1 MPYFL
6 NGTQLRVGKSF
17 RGPDGTWYP
26 NTFLRH
32 ATQEQKDAV
41 GVTWVSDPT
50 PVDTRFY
57 WDHDLPKRL
66 EDEPAVDENDDPVL
80 DEDGVQIINTGL
92 KTQWIRQQKEVAAS
106 LFAPTDWYI
115 IRKGDVGIDVPTE
128 VQQYRDNI
136 RLTIGLREDQI
147 QQVAT
152 FEAFVA
158 LVTNP
163 PFVYDEATN
172 SSVVNPEPHLISWPV
187 NPLNF

>member
-41 GVTWVSDPT
+41 GVTWVPDPT

-80 DEDGVQIINTGL
+80 DEDGVQVINIGL
-92 KTQWIRQQKEVAAS
+92 KTDWIRQQKETAGS
-106 LFAPTDWYI
+106 LLAQSDWYVT
-115 IRKGDVGIDVPTE
+115 RKAEAGTEIPADVAT
-128 VQQYRDNI
+128 YRTAV
-136 RLTIGLREDQI
+136 RTVSGQREAEI
-147 QQVAT
+147 SAAAT

-158 LVTNP
+158 LVTNQP
-163 PFVYDEATN
+163 EVYDPDTDTMVDNTEPFLTPW
-172 SSVVNPEPHLISWPV
+172 PEQ
-187 NPLNF
+187 

>member
-41 GVTWVSDPT
+41 GVTWVPDPT

-57 WDHDLPKRL
+57 WDHNLPKRL

-92 KTQWIRQQKEVAAS
+92 KTQWIRQQKETAGS
-106 LFAPTDWYI
+106 LLAQSDWYVT
-115 IRKGDVGIDVPTE
+115 RKAEAGTE
-128 VQQYRDNI
+128 IPAD
-136 RLTIGLREDQI
+136 
-147 QQVAT
+147 VAT
-152 FEAFVA
+152 YRTAVRAVSGQREAQIA
-158 LVTNP
+158 AVTTVEELKSLLESQP
-163 PFVYDEATN
+163 KIWDET
-172 SSVVNPEPHLISWPV
+172 SQTMVVNPETFITPWPEQ
-187 NPLNF
+187 